1 MGVSSTRDVR
11 EAILYRL
18 LLAALLMAFGTA
30 TTLATAK
37 GLQDW
42 AIAHFES
49 HDFGL
54 GSAIAERPS
63 SPGAD
68 GCD

>member
-1 MGVSSTRDVR
+1 MGVCSTSDVR
-11 EAILYRL
+11 EANLYHL

-37 GLQDW
+37 GLQNW

-49 HDFGL
+49 SDFDL
-54 GSAIAERPS
+54 GGAVAERPS
-63 SPGAD
+63 RSVAVVRR
-68 GCD
+68 